1 MLKSKEKATTK
12 DIDYSSVKLIYKI
25 VASKEKLMTK
35 FMIKA
40 DVYVNINILD
50 ILCWPIKK
58 YA

>member
-1 MLKSKEKATTK
+1 MLKNKEKATPK

-40 DVYVNINILD
+40 DVYVNIAKFL
-50 ILCWPIKK
+50 L
-58 YA
+58 

>member
-1 MLKSKEKATTK
+1 MLKNKEKATSK

-40 DVYVNINILD
+40 DVYVNIAKFL
-50 ILCWPIKK
+50 L
-58 YA
+58 